1 MPFML
6 KCAAGME
13 CQRPWN
19 DFHIHGKLA
28 VQNKYQLTWRSLGC
42 PPEYEDLID
51 RGEVLIPILSLFW
64 QGTR

>member
-28 VQNKYQLTWRSLGC
+28 AQNKYQLTWRSLGC
-42 PPEYEDLID
+42 LPEFEELID
-51 RGEVLIPILSLFW
+51 RGEV
-64 QGTR
+64 